1 MKLMKQ
7 DLSMYGRLIKHA
19 SNVMSRHIDTFA
31 AEYELTGVQMSIIDF
46 LGKYPNQT
54 CLQRD
59 IENEFAIRRSSATTL
74 LQRMEKKGLI
84 LRLVA
89 KDDARQKQIQLTAK
103 AQPFV
108 QINRNYMK
116 VQRASLEA
124 NFTAEELENFTKILQ
139 FLTVDEAGKNYG
151 KDHEK

>member
-1 MKLMKQ
+1 MKQ

-89 KDDARQKQIQLTAK
+89 KDAGKSKFKLTAK

-124 NFTAEELENFTKILQ
+124 NFTAERT
-139 FLTVDEAGKNYG
+139 
-151 KDHEK
+151 

>member
-1 MKLMKQ
+1 MKQ

-19 SNVMSRHIDTFA
+19 SNVMSRHIDMFA

-89 KDDARQKQIQLTAK
+89 KDDARQKQIQLTSK